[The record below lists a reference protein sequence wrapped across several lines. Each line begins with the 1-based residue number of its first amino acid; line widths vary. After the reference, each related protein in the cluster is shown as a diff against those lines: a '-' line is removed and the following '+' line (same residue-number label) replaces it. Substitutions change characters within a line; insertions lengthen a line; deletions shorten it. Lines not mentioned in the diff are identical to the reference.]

1 MLRSSSQSPQCE
13 TRRFDPITGRTETL
27 RVKEEEPDYRYFQ
40 DPDLPQITVTNERI
54 SRIHGILG
62 EIPFDVK
69 KRFCNQFGMDVPDV
83 KNVFRNNW
91 SIEMFTRLV
100 WSLQIDPKLVY
111 KW

>member
-1 MLRSSSQSPQCE
+1 M
-13 TRRFDPITGRTETL
+13 
-27 RVKEEEPDYRYFQ
+27 
-40 DPDLPQITVTNERI
+40 TNERI

-83 KNVFRNNW
+83 KNVFRNPW

-111 KW
+111 KWIYEHIYGNCEKKELNF